1 MHRAPGPQCEKLSW
15 VEDLMTENASRETGQ
30 ATVILVFPGWSWR
43 SYSGATPAVLVAM
56 DRQVYF
62 PGEVSKGFRFELGVS
77 PGAHELTVILG
88 GNSRTVPIEVEAG
101 RTYEIP
107 LKFGGRW
114 GALKIEFP
122 ETSAES

>member
-1 MHRAPGPQCEKLSW
+1 MVAESGEGK
-15 VEDLMTENASRETGQ
+15 DQ
-30 ATVILVFPGWSWR
+30 ATVVLVFPGWNWK
-43 SYSGATPAVLVAM
+43 SYTGAAPAVLVAL

-62 PGEVSKGFRFELGVS
+62 PGEVSKGFRFELPVQAGS
-77 PGAHELTVILG
+77 HELTVILG

-122 ETSAES
+122 EQGTES

>member
-1 MHRAPGPQCEKLSW
+1 MVSEKAD
-15 VEDLMTENASRETGQ
+15 VTGQ
-30 ATVILVFPGWSWR
+30 ATVVLVFPGWSWR
-43 SYSGATPAVLVAM
+43 SYSGTTPAVLVAL

-62 PGEVSKGFRFELGVS
+62 PGEVSQGFRFELEVS
-77 PGAHELTVILG
+77 PGSHELTVILG

-114 GALKIEFP
+114 GALSIEFP
-122 ETSAES
+122 EQSTAT

>member
-1 MHRAPGPQCEKLSW
+1 MEHE
-15 VEDLMTENASRETGQ
+15 ASQGNEQ
-30 ATVILVFPGWSWR
+30 ATVVLVFPGWNWK
-43 SYSGATPAVLVAM
+43 SYSGAAPAVLMAL

-62 PGEVSKGFRFELGVS
+62 PGEVSKGFRFELAVS
-77 PGAHELTVILG
+77 PGSHELTVILG

-122 ETSAES
+122 DHSEES

>member
-1 MHRAPGPQCEKLSW
+1 MAAAAGGNGL
-15 VEDLMTENASRETGQ
+15 
-30 ATVILVFPGWSWR
+30 ATVVLLFPGWSWR
-43 SYSGATPAVLVAM
+43 SYSGAAPAVLVAM

-62 PGEVSKGFRFELGVS
+62 PGEVSKGFRFELEVA
-77 PGAHELTVILG
+77 PGTHDLTVILG
-88 GNSRTVPIEVEAG
+88 GNSRTLSIEVVAG

-122 ETSAES
+122 EDSTET

>member
-1 MHRAPGPQCEKLSW
+1 MAAESSNGS
-15 VEDLMTENASRETGQ
+15 GQ
-30 ATVILVFPGWSWR
+30 ATVILVFPGWHWR
-43 SYSGATPAVLVAM
+43 SYTGVAPAALVAL

-62 PGEVSKGFRFELGVS
+62 PGDVSKGFRFELDVE
-77 PGAHELTVILG
+77 PGSHVLTVMLG
-88 GNSRTVPIEVEAG
+88 GNSRSVPIDVEAG

-122 ETSAES
+122 GEDEEVPV

>member
-1 MHRAPGPQCEKLSW
+1 MVAG
-15 VEDLMTENASRETGQ
+15 TGNGSEA
-30 ATVILVFPGWSWR
+30 ATVVLVFPGWNWK
-43 SYSGATPAVLVAM
+43 SYTGAAPAVLVAL

-62 PGEVSKGFRFELGVS
+62 PGEVSKGFRFELPVEAG
-77 PGAHELTVILG
+77 PHELTVILG
-88 GNSRTVPIEVEAG
+88 SNSRTVPIEVEAG

-122 ETSAES
+122 EQSAET

>member
-1 MHRAPGPQCEKLSW
+1 MA
-15 VEDLMTENASRETGQ
+15 AATGGNGL
-30 ATVILVFPGWSWR
+30 ATVVLAFPGWSWR
-43 SYSGATPAVLVAM
+43 TYSGAAPAVLVAL

-62 PGEVSKGFRFELGVS
+62 PGEVSKGFRFELEVA
-77 PGAHELTVILG
+77 PGTHDLTVILG
-88 GNSRTVPIEVEAG
+88 GNSRTLSIEVEAG

-122 ETSAES
+122 EQSTET